1 VRIKNQHS
9 DRLRYKEDEMSDS
22 LAEAKLRMTRLQ
34 VVKSQAKVQRFLFIY
49 EETVNN
55 VFQNCWV

>member
-1 VRIKNQHS
+1 
-9 DRLRYKEDEMSDS
+9 MSDS
-22 LAEAKLRMTRLQ
+22 LAEAKLRMTRLHL
-34 VVKSQAKVQRFLFIY
+34 VKSQAKVQRFLFIY

>member
-1 VRIKNQHS
+1 
-9 DRLRYKEDEMSDS
+9 MSDS

-34 VVKSQAKVQRFLFIY
+34 VVKSQAKVQCFLFIY

>member
-1 VRIKNQHS
+1 MTV
-9 DRLRYKEDEMSDS
+9 S
-22 LAEAKLRMTRLQ
+22 LAVAKLCIPRLQ